1 MWALLYSSF
10 LKAKQIYWIH
20 TKKLRFSKPPILK
33 KNFQKFHGLV
43 FGLVG
48 LIDTKGMD
56 PAGSTF
62 IAVRLSDISTKTGKK
77 CIFCVFRPF
86 LSLCQSHRHIGW
98 ATSMLFASIN
108 RTNPWTNPWNYLG
121 KRLRIS
127 DFKKLSFFDIA
138 IWFFFASLAWK
149 QLSEFI
155 GWQGWVK
162 ILIKPNVT
170 TLPNILHPS
179 VPIFVS

>member
-43 FGLVG
+43 FGL
-48 LIDTKGMD
+48 
-56 PAGSTF
+56 
-62 IAVRLSDISTKTGKK
+62 VRLSDISTKTGKK

-138 IWFFFASLAWK
+138 IWFFFLLHWHENNCQSLLAGKDGSKFWSS
-149 QLSEFI
+149 QT
-155 GWQGWVK
+155 WQ
-162 ILIKPNVT
+162 
-170 TLPNILHPS
+170 HFQ
-179 VPIFVS
+179 IFCTRVYLFSFPKLENTHSN

>member
-1 MWALLYSSF
+1 MADS
-10 LKAKQIYWIH
+10 
-20 TKKLRFSKPPILK
+20 KKLSFSTSSKAEQIPP
-33 KNFQKFHGLV
+33 KFNGFVLGLV
-43 FGLVG
+43 SR
-48 LIDTKGMD
+48 IEWCKGHWFC
-56 PAGSTF
+56 STYM
-62 IAVRLSDISTKTGKK
+62 AVRLANVSSKTGKK
-77 CIFCVFRPF
+77 YIFCVFRPF